1 MDINKRFDQLESL
14 LVDLARKQDQQA
26 EQIAR
31 ILQILAQHGEA
42 INSLGEILNG
52 STEVLNGH
60 TEVLNSHT
68 EVLNGHTEV
77 LNGHTG
83 VLNGHTSTLN
93 SLVEIAARHAASL
106 ERQEIR
112 LDAVGD
118 QIGDIINIMKISE
131 ARHTETERRQD
142 AMMAE
147 IRTQGQRLDAQS
159 QRQDVAVEALRA
171 LLKRQEGTDS
181 RLDSVVQTQLQM
193 LQLMRAD
200 ANKLDGQEPRI
211 KRLEDEVFR
220 EAS

>member
-31 ILQILAQHGEA
+31 ILQILGNHGEA
-42 INSLGEILNG
+42 INSLGELLN
-52 STEVLNGH
+52 SHTEVLNSHTEVLNSHTEILNSHTQALNSH

-68 EVLNGHTEV
+68 EVLNGHTEI
-77 LNGHTG
+77 LQ
-83 VLNGHTSTLN
+83 
-93 SLVEIAARHAASL
+93 
-106 ERQEIR
+106 RQEQR
-112 LDAVGD
+112 LDDISD
-118 QIGDIINIMKISE
+118 QIGDIINILKMSE
-131 ARHTETERRQD
+131 TRHTESERRQD
-142 AMMAE
+142 ALMAE
-147 IRTQGQRLDAQS
+147 IKTQS

-171 LLKRQEGTDS
+171 LLKRQENTDS
-181 RLDSVVQTQLQM
+181 RLDGVVQTQLQM

>member
-31 ILQILAQHGEA
+31 ILQILGNHGEA
-42 INSLGEILNG
+42 INSLGEL
-52 STEVLNGH
+52 LNGH

-68 EVLNGHTEV
+68 EILNSHTEILNSHTQALNSHTEILNSHTQVLNGHTEI
-77 LNGHTG
+77 LQ
-83 VLNGHTSTLN
+83 
-93 SLVEIAARHAASL
+93 
-106 ERQEIR
+106 RQEQR
-112 LDAVGD
+112 LDDISD
-118 QIGDIINIMKISE
+118 QIGDIINILKMSE
-131 ARHTETERRQD
+131 TRHTESERRQD
-142 AMMAE
+142 ALMAE
-147 IRTQGQRLDAQS
+147 IKTQS

-171 LLKRQEGTDS
+171 LLKRQENTDS
-181 RLDSVVQTQLQM
+181 RLDGVVQTQLQM

>member
-31 ILQILAQHGEA
+31 ILQILGNHGEA
-42 INSLGEILNG
+42 INSLGELLNG
-52 STEVLNGH
+52 HTEVLNGH

-68 EVLNGHTEV
+68 EILNSHTEILNGHTEI
-77 LNGHTG
+77 LQ
-83 VLNGHTSTLN
+83 
-93 SLVEIAARHAASL
+93 
-106 ERQEIR
+106 RQEQR
-112 LDAVGD
+112 LDDISD
-118 QIGDIINIMKISE
+118 QIGDIINILKMSE
-131 ARHTETERRQD
+131 TRHTESERRQD
-142 AMMAE
+142 ALMAE
-147 IRTQGQRLDAQS
+147 IKTQS

-171 LLKRQEGTDS
+171 LLKRQENTDS
-181 RLDSVVQTQLQM
+181 RLDGVVQTQLQM

>member
-26 EQIAR
+26 AQIA
-31 ILQILAQHGEA
+31 QIIEVLNRQGEA
-42 INSLGEILNG
+42 IAQQSGAIAQQSG
-52 STEVLNGH
+52 AIAQQSGAIAQQSEVL
-60 TEVLNSHT
+60 
-68 EVLNGHTEV
+68 
-77 LNGHTG
+77 
-83 VLNGHTSTLN
+83 
-93 SLVEIAARHAASL
+93 A
-106 ERQEIR
+106 RQEVR
-112 LDAVGD
+112 LDNIGD
-118 QIGDIINIMKISE
+118 QIGDIINILKISE
-131 ARHTETERRQD
+131 GRHTETERRQD
-142 AMMAE
+142 AVMAE
-147 IRTQGQRLDAQS
+147 IKTQS

-171 LLKRQEGTDS
+171 LLKRQENADS

>member
-31 ILQILAQHGEA
+31 ILQILGSHGEA
-42 INSLGEILNG
+42 INSLGELLN
-52 STEVLNGH
+52 SQTEVLNSQTEVLNSQ

-68 EVLNGHTEV
+68 EVLNS
-77 LNGHTG
+77 HTG
-83 VLNGHTSTLN
+83 ALN
-93 SLVEIAARHAASL
+93 SLTEIAARHAASL

-118 QIGDIINIMKISE
+118 QIGDIINILKLSE
-131 ARHTETERRQD
+131 ARHTDTEQRQD

-147 IRTQGQRLDAQS
+147 IKTQS

-171 LLKRQEGTDS
+171 LLKRQENTDS
-181 RLDSVVQTQLQM
+181 RLDGVVQTQLQM

-200 ANKLDGQEPRI
+200 ADKLDNLAQRLPGVEGQEPRI

-220 EAS
+220 AAS